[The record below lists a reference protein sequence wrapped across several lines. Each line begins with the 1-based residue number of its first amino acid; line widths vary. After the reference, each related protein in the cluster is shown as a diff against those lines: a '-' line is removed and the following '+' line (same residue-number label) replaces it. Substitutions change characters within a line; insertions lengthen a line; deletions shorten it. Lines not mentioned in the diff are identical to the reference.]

1 MTSPLAR
8 PPGAP
13 ARAKAAPVL
22 VFGKWRL
29 TMSADE
35 GERLERALAAHCD
48 EHGSPHGFV
57 ALVLDALRA

>member
-1 MTSPLAR
+1 M
-8 PPGAP
+8 
-13 ARAKAAPVL
+13 L